1 MTRHQLKLRRNRF
14 LRAHHDL
21 GTTTFPPIP
30 LSMSTSFRHESV
42 LAAEV
47 IDFLRP
53 APGRTIIDGTLGG
66 GRPQRL
72 AAEGRGAGYCFRP

>member
-1 MTRHQLKLRRNRF
+1 MTRLQLKLRRNRF

-21 GTTTFPPIP
+21 GSTTFTLSPI
-30 LSMSTSFRHESV
+30 SMSTSFRHESV
-42 LAAEV
+42 LAEEV
-47 IDFLRP
+47 VEFLRP

-72 AAEGRGAGYCFRP
+72 AAEGRGAGYRL